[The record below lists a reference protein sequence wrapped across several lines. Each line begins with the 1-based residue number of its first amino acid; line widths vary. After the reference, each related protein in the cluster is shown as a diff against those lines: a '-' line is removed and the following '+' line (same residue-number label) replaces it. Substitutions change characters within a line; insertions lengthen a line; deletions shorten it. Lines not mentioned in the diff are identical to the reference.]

1 MKNNAIYK
9 NMNSRKLKD
18 KLYKGDVCLGTW
30 LFIPSQDIPEIVALA
45 GLDFVVIDMEH
56 SPISYETMRSMITG
70 SEVRGITPIVRP
82 SSLNESD
89 VLRALDTGAHGV
101 HIPQINTFEDS
112 KKLIEYSKYSP
123 LGNRGM
129 APSTRAGNY
138 SLSMTNSHMEKA
150 NNDLLNIIS
159 LESVESIN
167 ELDKFLDIE
176 EIDVIYIGP
185 YDLSQSLGVPGEV
198 NSTLVLKEME
208 KVFKRITNRNKIAGT
223 FANSKE
229 QAKLFLDIGVKYLT
243 CETDGTL
250 LCSAY
255 SALKK
260 DILDS

>member
-1 MKNNAIYK
+1 METG
-9 NMNSRKLKD
+9 KLKE
-18 KLYKGDVCLGTW
+18 KLFNGDVCLGTW
-30 LFIPSQDIPEIVALA
+30 LFIPSQDIPEIIALA

-82 SSLNESD
+82 SSLNQSD
-89 VLRALDTGAHGV
+89 ILRALDTGAHGV
-101 HIPQINTFEDS
+101 HMPQINTCYDS
-112 KKLIEYSKYSP
+112 KKFIEFSKYYP
-123 LGNRGM
+123 LGKRGM
-129 APSTRAGNY
+129 ASSTRAGKYN
-138 SLSMTNSHMEKA
+138 LSMTHSHMKKA

-159 LESVESIN
+159 LESLESIN
-167 ELDKFLDIE
+167 ELDKFLDME

-198 NSTLVLKEME
+198 NSKPVLKEME

-229 QAKLFLDIGVKYLT
+229 QAKLFIETGVTYLT

-260 DILDS
+260 EILGS